1 YCIIHQLLLRSCDT
15 AELSGGDGGDC
26 RRRAALALVAASI
39 EGCQQL
45 PAPALS
51 PPDRDG
57 GGPIRL
63 PRPPARGAARRPC
76 RIRGSRTYLP
86 RIEAG
91 GLQLASGGRSGRMP
105 FRGGRTCLP
114 RVGAGVGPAGSAA
127 GGHTSP
133 GSRSGGRIRGG
144 RTYLPRIGGGFS
156 LRAGLR
162 KKMGVEV
169 SREADAIPG
178 FDDLF
183 LAAPSH
189 PAASHRPSTSCRAV
203 PLVVIAGPPP
213 LHKRRRRVVSVPPGR
228 LYLA

>member
-1 YCIIHQLLLRSCDT
+1 SPGSR
-15 AELSGGDGGDC
+15 
-26 RRRAALALVAASI
+26 
-39 EGCQQL
+39 L
-45 PAPALS
+45 PAA
-51 PPDRDG
+51 
-57 GGPIRL
+57 
-63 PRPPARGAARRPC
+63 
-76 RIRGSRTYLP
+76 
-86 RIEAG
+86 
-91 GLQLASGGRSGRMP
+91 
-105 FRGGRTCLP
+105 
-114 RVGAGVGPAGSAA
+114 GAGVGPAGSAA

-189 PAASHRPSTSCRAV
+189 PAASHRPSTSRRAV
-203 PLVVIAGPPP
+203 PLVVI
-213 LHKRRRRVVSVPPGR
+213 RRTGCGHDQGE
-228 LYLA
+228 LQGG

>member
-1 YCIIHQLLLRSCDT
+1 H
-15 AELSGGDGGDC
+15 
-26 RRRAALALVAASI
+26 ASP
-39 EGCQQL
+39 GSRL
-45 PAPALS
+45 PAA
-51 PPDRDG
+51 
-57 GGPIRL
+57 
-63 PRPPARGAARRPC
+63 
-76 RIRGSRTYLP
+76 
-86 RIEAG
+86 
-91 GLQLASGGRSGRMP
+91 
-105 FRGGRTCLP
+105 
-114 RVGAGVGPAGSAA
+114 GAGVGPAGSAA

-189 PAASHRPSTSCRAV
+189 PAASHRPSTSRRAV
-203 PLVVIAGPPP
+203 PLVVIRRSASFAQTPPPCGLCAAGPP
-213 LHKRRRRVVSVPPGR
+213 LPGVILLVQDMR
-228 LYLA
+228 TGCGHDQGELQGG